1 MRFIVL
7 GVLYISVII
16 IKHLQWKNLITDD
29 AGNIISYVNLVFFY
43 PLGTACLVAAAFC
56 VIFRKT
62 AQPQIIAGTSWVM
75 GIILLFSCATHFW
88 QFFSWEYTA
97 PNAPI
102 TLTFPSNEWKTAVTT
117 PRGYRMTVVMKNAH
131 VAISVMSS
139 MQDASNVHNFD
150 ELLTSQQIH
159 FKSSYQADAFTLYPC
174 QVDGFRCA
182 YQDYIATTD
191 DGDEKRSIL
200 MTLLDN
206 THFIQVAAVIDQKYA
221 DEYYEE
227 VMTIFNSAKPI
238 PE

>member
-102 TLTFPSNEWKTAVTT
+102 TLTFPSNEWKTVVTT
-117 PRGYRMTVVMKNAH
+117 PHGYRMTVVMKNAH
-131 VAISVMSS
+131 AGISVISS
-139 MQDASNVHNFD
+139 MQDSSNVHNFD
-150 ELLTSQQIH
+150 ELLTSQQIR
-159 FKSSYQADAFTLYPC
+159 FKSSYQADVFTLFPC

-200 MTLLDN
+200 MTLFDN
-206 THFIQVAAVIDQKYA
+206 THFIQVAAVIDQKYD
-221 DEYYEE
+221 DEYYDEI
-227 VMTIFNSAKPI
+227 MGIMQSAKAI
-238 PE
+238 KD

>member
-1 MRFIVL
+1 
-7 GVLYISVII
+7 
-16 IKHLQWKNLITDD
+16 
-29 AGNIISYVNLVFFY
+29 
-43 PLGTACLVAAAFC
+43 
-56 VIFRKT
+56 
-62 AQPQIIAGTSWVM
+62 
-75 GIILLFSCATHFW
+75 
-88 QFFSWEYTA
+88 
-97 PNAPI
+97 
-102 TLTFPSNEWKTAVTT
+102 
-117 PRGYRMTVVMKNAH
+117 
-131 VAISVMSS
+131 MSS
-139 MQDASNVHNFD
+139 TQDASHVHNFD

-221 DEYYEE
+221 DEYYDE

-238 PE
+238 AE